1 MKACENH
8 ISPASKYYAYSPSL
22 TAQEMFFYPLYTGHF
37 IYESG
42 YSLRRDRYDSFLLMY
57 VISGRLTLEFEDTS
71 QQVTA
76 GSFVFI
82 DCYKP
87 HAYSSDTGWEG
98 LWCHFDGPS
107 TRPYYNTIVS
117 HLGCAFSLPDPAPVT
132 DKLAAILQA
141 FQAGGTIRE
150 PLLSKYLTDILTVF
164 LLYSPARA
172 RSFDCGSMAEEI
184 ITYINE
190 HFAED
195 IPVSRLARMAGLSQ
209 YHFIRTFKKETG
221 YTPHEYLVNT
231 RISTARYLLK
241 NSRLSIKDICF
252 HTGFSCESVFCSAFK
267 KHMQVTPAQYRAQS
281 GE

>member
-1 MKACENH
+1 MKSCENR

-22 TAQEMFFYPLYTGHF
+22 TAQQMFFYPLYTGRF

-57 VISGRLTLEFEDTS
+57 VINGRLTLEFENVS
-71 QQVTA
+71 RQAAA

-82 DCYKP
+82 DCYQP
-87 HAYSSDTGWEG
+87 HAYSSESGWEG

-107 TRPYYNTIVS
+107 ARAYYHTIVS
-117 HLGCAFSLPDPAPVT
+117 HLGCVFSLPDPQPVIDRLT
-132 DKLAAILQA
+132 AILQA
-141 FQAGGTIRE
+141 FQDGGTIRE

-164 LLYSPARA
+164 LLHSPDRPH
-172 RSFDCGSMAEEI
+172 SCGSMAEEI

-267 KHMQVTPAQYRAQS
+267 KHMGVPPAQYRAQS